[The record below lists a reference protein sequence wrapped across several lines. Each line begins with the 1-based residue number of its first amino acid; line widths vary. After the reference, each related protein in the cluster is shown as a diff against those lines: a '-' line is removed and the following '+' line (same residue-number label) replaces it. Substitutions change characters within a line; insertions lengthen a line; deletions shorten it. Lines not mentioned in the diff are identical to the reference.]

1 MKNPTVRHPSNRAAV
16 LEWARLRPQAAFF
29 LFSILLTGA
38 PAEARPPALGK
49 VPIAYIEDAAAS
61 GQSYVAR
68 SGEALWRFRLSG
80 FDVATAEGGVA
91 IEFANANPVAPA
103 GAGTVAGRAN
113 FLVGPRER
121 WRAGVPIYD
130 EIRYPDL
137 YPGIDAV
144 FGSAG
149 ALLKSEFVVAAGADP
164 ARIRLRYDGARRVTV
179 AADGGLEVQ
188 TAGGILREAV
198 PFAYQWLPAGRQ
210 QVAARYQVQADGT
223 VGFALGEY
231 RNDLPLV
238 IDPVFA
244 YSTYLGG
251 SSVDWAHALAVDS
264 TGAAY
269 VTGYTMSPDF
279 ATASGPPQQ
288 LPQGN
293 LDAFLVKFHP
303 QGNSLVYWTFLGGS
317 GPDVANAIAVDS
329 DGNVY
334 LAGETQS
341 ANFPVS
347 GGFQTS
353 ATPGRNG
360 FVVKLSPNG
369 SSVVWSSFL
378 GGSQED
384 FASSIAL
391 DSARNV
397 YVGGWTFS
405 PNFPVA
411 EAFQNVAAGAGD
423 GFLCKIKHDGTS
435 LLYSTYLGGQAADE
449 VRSVAV
455 DAAGAAYV
463 AGHTSSP
470 DFPVL
475 GAAQP
480 TLGGGSDAFVAKFSP
495 AGNLLEY
502 STFLGG
508 TREER
513 VLGRRALAVDGAGAA
528 YVGGRTHSSDFPLV
542 NALKTALLDVDDAF
556 VAKISPTGSALVFS
570 TYLGGSGS
578 DDVRGLALD
587 AAGRAHVTGRTTSF
601 NFPVVNAPVNMPG
614 GLYNFFVA
622 RFSASG
628 GALERS
634 EVIGGGGD
642 DEPHAIAVAA
652 GGAIYVA
659 GGTTSP
665 NFPLQNPLQNI
676 NYGGIG
682 AFVFKLAN
690 PGAPAA
696 ISVSPAS
703 GSGSAAT
710 FTFTFSDPDG
720 FADITVASA
729 LVGATPSTANACW
742 IRYTRAAH
750 SLQLANDAG
759 SGWTGSVTPGGAGS
773 LENSQCV
780 IHAAGSSVSG
790 AGNNLTVVVAVTFRT
805 TFAGARNVYLDVTD
819 SAGTAAGWQ
828 SLGAW
833 NATAGGPVPPVLV
846 SVTPASGSGS
856 QQIFQFVYS
865 SVYGAQDLNWLFANI
880 APANSTAG
888 ACLVRY
894 VRSANQ
900 VELARDD
907 GSGWAGQGAPGAQVL
922 IQNSQCIINLAFSS
936 VTASAGAMTL
946 TLSVTFQSSFVGA
959 KSLFMA
965 ALNSTGVLTGWTA
978 MGSYTVLFNYTPVPV
993 SVTPAS
999 GNGASQVF
1007 EFTYSDQNGFADI
1020 AWTAMLIHATLTP
1033 VNSCLLRFT
1042 RTTNQIELA
1051 NDTGAFTNVLTAGF
1065 AGTIQNSQCIVDG
1078 LNSAAIIAGN
1088 QLTVRVA
1095 LTFKPGYSGGKNLY
1109 MTAAD
1114 NPGNVA
1120 AWASRGTWTVP

>member
-1 MKNPTVRHPSNRAAV
+1 MVRHPSDRAAV
-16 LEWARLRPQAAFF
+16 LEWARLRPQAAFLFF
-29 LFSILLTGA
+29 LPILLAGA
-38 PAEARPPALGK
+38 PAETRSRSIQK
-49 VPIAYIEDAAAS
+49 IPIAYIEDAAAS
-61 GQSYVAR
+61 ERGYLAR
-68 SGEALWRFRLSG
+68 SGEALLRFRQSG
-80 FDVATAEGGVA
+80 FDVAAAEGRATV
-91 IEFANANPVAPA
+91 EFVNANPVLPA
-103 GAGTVAGRAN
+103 GAGAAAGQAH
-113 FLVGPRER
+113 FLIGPRER
-121 WRAGVPIYD
+121 WRTGVPVYA
-130 EIRYPDL
+130 EIRYVDL
-137 YPGIDAV
+137 YPGVDAI

-149 ALLKSEFVVAAGADP
+149 ALLKSEFFVAPGADP
-164 ARIRLRYDGARRVTV
+164 ARIRLRYGGARRVAV
-179 AADGGLEVQ
+179 NGEGGLEVE
-188 TAGGILREAV
+188 TAGGILREAP
-198 PFAYQWLPAGRQ
+198 PFAYQWSATGQ
-210 QVAARYQVQADGT
+210 EEVAVRYQLAPDGT
-223 VGFALGEY
+223 VGFALGRY
-231 RNDLPLV
+231 RDDLPLV

-251 SSVDWAHALAVDS
+251 SNLDWAHALAVDAA
-264 TGAAY
+264 GAAY

-293 LDAFLVKFHP
+293 LDAFVVKIHP

-317 GPDVANAIAVDS
+317 GPDAGNAIAVDS

-334 LAGETQS
+334 VAGETQS
-341 ANFPVS
+341 ANFPIS

-353 ATPGRNG
+353 VGPGRHG

-391 DSARNV
+391 DSSRNV

-405 PNFPVA
+405 PNFPVVQ
-411 EAFQNVAAGAGD
+411 AFQSVAAGAGD
-423 GFLCKIKHDGTS
+423 GFLCKIKHDGAS
-435 LLYSTYLGGQAADE
+435 LLFSTYLGGQAADE

-475 GAAQP
+475 NAAQP
-480 TLGGGSDAFVAKFSP
+480 AFGGGSDAFVAKFSP
-495 AGNLLEY
+495 AGNLLVY

-508 TREER
+508 SREER

-528 YVGGRTHSSDFPLV
+528 YVGGRTHSSNFPLV
-542 NALKTALLDVDDAF
+542 NAVKNALFDVDDAF
-556 VAKISPTGSALVFS
+556 VAKLSPTGDTLIFS

-587 AAGRAHVTGRTTSF
+587 AAGRAHVTGRTSSF
-601 NFPVVNAPVNMPG
+601 NFPAVNAPVNMPG
-614 GLYNFFVA
+614 GLYNLFVA
-622 RFSASG
+622 RFSSSG

-642 DEPHAIAVAA
+642 DEPHAIALDAS
-652 GGAIYVA
+652 GAIYVA

-665 NFPLQNPLQNI
+665 NFPLQNPLQTI
-676 NYGGIG
+676 NYGGLG

-696 ISVSPAS
+696 VSVSPGS

-710 FTFTFSDPDG
+710 FTFTYSDPDG

-729 LVGATPSTANACW
+729 LVGATASPANACL
-742 IRYTRAAH
+742 IRYSRAAN
-750 SLQLANDAG
+750 SLHLANDAG
-759 SGWTGSVTPGGAGS
+759 GDWTGPVTPGGAGV

-780 IHAAGSSVSG
+780 IHAAGSSASG

-805 TFAGARNVYLDVTD
+805 TFAGSRNIYLDVTD

-828 SLGAW
+828 SLGTW

-846 SVTPASGSGS
+846 SVTPAGGSGS
-856 QQIFQFVYS
+856 QQSFQFVYS
-865 SVYGAQDLNWLFANI
+865 SVYGAQDLNWLFANV
-880 APANSTAG
+880 APANSTVG
-888 ACLVRY
+888 ACMVRY
-894 VRSANQ
+894 IRSTNQ
-900 VELARDD
+900 LELARDD
-907 GSGWAGQGAPGAQVL
+907 GSGWAGQGAPGAQAL
-922 IQNSQCIINLAFSS
+922 IQNSQCTINLAFSS
-936 VTASAGAMTL
+936 VNSSAGAMTL
-946 TLSVTFQSSFVGA
+946 TLSVTFKSSFVGP

-965 ALNSTGVLTGWTA
+965 ALNGAGVLTGWTA

-999 GNGASQVF
+999 GSGASQVF

-1051 NDTGAFTNVLTAGF
+1051 NNSGAFTNILTAGF
-1065 AGTIQNSQCIVDG
+1065 AGTIENSQCVVDG
-1078 LNSAAIIAGN
+1078 LNSAAIIGGN

-1095 LTFKPGYSGGKNLY
+1095 LTFKPAYAGAKNIY

-1120 AWASRGTWTVP
+1120 AWVSRGTWTVP